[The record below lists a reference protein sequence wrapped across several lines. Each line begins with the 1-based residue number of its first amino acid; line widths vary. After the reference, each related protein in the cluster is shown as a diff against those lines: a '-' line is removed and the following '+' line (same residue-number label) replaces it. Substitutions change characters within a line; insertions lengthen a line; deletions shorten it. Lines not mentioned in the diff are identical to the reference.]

1 MQTWPNWKQ
10 FNRCVFAR
18 HTLNNKFICHFA
30 QNLHK
35 GIAKKKIAMNTSI
48 VSDPSSK
55 NCLNLPWILF
65 LLRLHNVVIFHFFSF
80 LLVGIILKYYSTSG
94 MRCRVRFVIGG
105 KFFWCKSIDDWNC
118 NDNKWLHREWKNYNN
133 LTNMFKKVQFLVK

>member
-65 LLRLHNVVIFHFFSF
+65 LLRLHNVVIFHFFFFS
-80 LLVGIILKYYSTSG
+80 LGRHNIEIISYVWYEIQNTFCDRWEIFYVNLY
-94 MRCRVRFVIGG
+94 VIEIIMIIIHYFIA
-105 KFFWCKSIDDWNC
+105 KEKTMKKS
-118 NDNKWLHREWKNYNN
+118 EMY
-133 LTNMFKKVQFLVK
+133 V